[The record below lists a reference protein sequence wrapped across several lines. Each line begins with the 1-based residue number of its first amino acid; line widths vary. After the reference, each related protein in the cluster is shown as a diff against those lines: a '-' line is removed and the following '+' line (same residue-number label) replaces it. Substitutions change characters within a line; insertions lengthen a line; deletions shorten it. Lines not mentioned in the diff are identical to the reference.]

1 MKGEVYMFEILGDI
15 LLGLIDAPVENS
27 IDPMRSDFRYSLF
40 DMTGGSNGTGKLIKS
55 FESDFDP
62 LITMCDLST
71 FIR

>member
-1 MKGEVYMFEILGDI
+1 MHMFEILGD
-15 LLGLIDAPVENS
+15 LLIGLIDAPVENT
-27 IDPMRSDFRYSLF
+27 IDPMQSNFRYSLF

>member
-1 MKGEVYMFEILGDI
+1 MFEILGDI
-15 LLGLIDAPVENS
+15 LLGLIDTPVENT
-27 IDPMRSDFRYSLF
+27 IPMQSDFRYSLF

>member
-1 MKGEVYMFEILGDI
+1 MFEILGD
-15 LLGLIDAPVENS
+15 LLNGIIDNPFDPNGLVGGPT
-27 IDPMRSDFRYSLF
+27 RSDFRYSLF

-55 FESDFDP
+55 FDADFDP